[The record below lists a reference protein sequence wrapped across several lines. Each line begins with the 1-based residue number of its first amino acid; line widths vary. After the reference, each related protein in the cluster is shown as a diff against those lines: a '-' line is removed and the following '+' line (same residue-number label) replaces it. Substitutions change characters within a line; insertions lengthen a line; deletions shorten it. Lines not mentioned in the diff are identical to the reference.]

1 LTEFAAKLAEA
12 QIEGIGGLT
21 AAIFNFGLIIRAE
34 EILLL
39 PLVCLLA
46 DVEDLQSDDVPPF
59 GPTTIKEIAVEE
71 FCFRPQMVLSQRLGI
86 GDE

>member
-1 LTEFAAKLAEA
+1 MFVEV
-12 QIEGIGGLT
+12 IGRLIG
-21 AAIFNFGLIIRAE
+21 AVFDFGLVVRAE

-39 PLVCLLA
+39 PFIGLLA

-71 FCFRPQMVLSQRLGI
+71 FCFGPKMVLSQRLGL

>member
-1 LTEFAAKLAEA
+1 LAAQVA
-12 QIEGIGGLT
+12 QVFVEVIGGLIG
-21 AAIFNFGLIIRAE
+21 AVFDFGLVVRAE

-39 PLVCLLA
+39 PFIGLLA

-71 FCFRPQMVLSQRLGI
+71 FYFGPKMVLSQRLGI